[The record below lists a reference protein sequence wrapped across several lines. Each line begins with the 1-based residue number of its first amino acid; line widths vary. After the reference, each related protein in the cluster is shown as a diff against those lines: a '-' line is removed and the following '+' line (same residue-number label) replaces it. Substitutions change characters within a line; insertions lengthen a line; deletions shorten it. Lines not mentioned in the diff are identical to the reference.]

1 MTKTKIGDI
10 AVDSGQIMIA
20 DPCYINA
27 DFVKEFDP
35 GQLGEFDDA
44 PAQDQYEMNYDGC
57 CNATLNKNGFGQ
69 LGNEFTNKLGI
80 ACRTMWGDGVY
91 PVYAETDRDGR
102 IKTITIDFDP
112 VPDDELCPECGTDLY
127 NDYCDC
133 DGEDY

>member
-1 MTKTKIGDI
+1 MTTVKIGEI
-10 AVDSGQIMIA
+10 AVDSGQIMIV

-35 GQLGEFDDA
+35 GQLGEFDES
-44 PAQDQYEMNYDGC
+44 PTQDEYEMNYDGC
-57 CNATLNKNGFGQ
+57 CNATLNKDGYGAIGRGG
-69 LGNEFTNKLGI
+69 LGL
-80 ACRTMWGDGVY
+80 ACRTLWGDGGY
-91 PVYAETDRDGR
+91 PVYAETDSNGR
-102 IKTITIDFDP
+102 VKTITIDFDP